1 VFVDDGLKREVG
13 GQSARWHAGRSPRRC
28 VLLCES
34 AGAYRPWKQSL
45 PIQRLRHAPPPS
57 SCGSCPEHGPDIFP
71 PLQLQQLAM
80 LLQHSPQQS
89 PHPPIQSPQQ
99 SPHPS
104 KHARTPAQQPAMQ
117 LAKMSTPH
125 GPERSQHRLSFSPT
139 PPISW
144 D

>member
-1 VFVDDGLKREVG
+1 
-13 GQSARWHAGRSPRRC
+13 
-28 VLLCES
+28 
-34 AGAYRPWKQSL
+34 
-45 PIQRLRHAPPPS
+45 
-57 SCGSCPEHGPDIFP
+57 
-71 PLQLQQLAM
+71 LQQLAM